1 MSIIITHLKK
11 VNKTYYLKM
20 NFGCKINVPS
30 HFVKRNINQRNIEP
44 LFLRTIDISIWNE
57 DTLRQRHS
65 SIYIERH
72 KYLRIQKIYTL

>member
-1 MSIIITHLKK
+1 
-11 VNKTYYLKM
+11 M
-20 NFGCKINVPS
+20 NFESKINVPI
-30 HFVKRNINQRNIEP
+30 HFVKRNIEP